1 MTPVRN
7 RKPEAMSSAINCTM
21 NVRLNHAPV
30 EGRVSGNC
38 TKKSG
43 SDGFPISGNCTN
55 RSGSAIVLGTMTP
68 GMVVPGAVV
77 AVEPVVV
84 VEPGVVVVVEP
95 GVVVVVEPGVV
106 VVVEPVVVVAAIVV
120 VGRIVVVG
128 GIVVAGGAEAAL
140 IATERIPES
149 HFSL

>member
-95 GVVVVVEPGVV
+95 GVVVVVEPVV
-106 VVVEPVVVVAAIVV
+106 VVTAIVV

-140 IATERIPES
+140 IATESIPES